1 MENKKNL
8 LYFEASTMRE
18 LHKVIEKW
26 QKENKKRLLSFSVE
40 KDGDMYCC
48 LGLSN
53 PTEVVLV
60 NTKGYPC
67 YEGYYSEPYL
77 RVRGV

>member
-18 LHKVIEKW
+18 LHKVIEEW
-26 QKENKKRLLSFSVE
+26 QNENQKRLLSFSVE

-53 PTEVVLV
+53 PTEVTIV
-60 NTKGYPC
+60 TP
-67 YEGYYSEPYL
+67 EGYSCHEYTSV
-77 RVRGV
+77 RVNR

>member
-8 LYFEASTMRE
+8 LYFEASSMKK
-18 LHKVIEKW
+18 LHKVIEDW
-26 QKENKKRLLSFSVE
+26 QNDKEKRLLSLAVE

-53 PTEVVLV
+53 PTEVTIV
-60 NTKGYPC
+60 NP
-67 YEGYYSEPYL
+67 EGHSCHRNG
-77 RVRGV
+77 RVQVTTN